1 MALHGDEMAVTD
13 DAVTLQATGG
23 KKSLAARIWFLL
35 AICLGLGL
43 SHLSTSTMPLEVG
56 ALMDATYRS
65 AAQAGYFGFFQVGAL
80 ALSMIML
87 AGWVDHISPW
97 KIAVGGCI
105 LIVLANVG
113 LFKVSDF
120 PTQLA
125 LGIVSG
131 VGYGAVYSAV
141 VAAAAATREPDRM
154 YAIGNG
160 GALMIIVSLMSSFP
174 SAQRA
179 EGELGLFLVI
189 AAVALI
195 AAPLMSV
202 LRSGARGEHLQ
213 ITAWRTPGAPGLL
226 IAWAAFSAGTGGLYA
241 FAERI
246 GAHIGLPNNAVAWVL
261 SAGVFTGLIG
271 TTATAVLGSRVN
283 RPVAL
288 LAGILGSALSCLMV
302 GFAWNLDSYA
312 AGVFAYWICT
322 MFSYS
327 YLLGT
332 AARLDRTGRVGTLG
346 SGCERFGF
354 ASGTAIAGLLAE
366 HWSYSMT
373 GTFGFAMCVLGM
385 LAGFPTLFRQLQHR
399 QA

>member
-1 MALHGDEMAVTD
+1 MAFHERDTAVTED
-13 DAVTLQATGG
+13 TVTLQATDG
-23 KKSLAARIWFLL
+23 KSSFAARIWFLL

-56 ALMDATYRS
+56 ALMDATHRS
-65 AAQAGYFGFFQVGAL
+65 AAQAGYFGFCQVGAL
-80 ALSMIML
+80 ALGMIML
-87 AGWVDHISPW
+87 AGWVDRMSPW
-97 KIAVGGCI
+97 KIAIGGCL
-105 LIVLANVG
+105 LIVLADVG
-113 LFKVSDF
+113 LYMGGTF
-120 PTQLA
+120 PSQLA
-125 LGIVSG
+125 LGVVSG
-131 VGYGAVYSAV
+131 FGYGAVYSAV

-160 GALMIIVSLMSSFP
+160 GALMVIVSLMSVFP
-174 SAQRA
+174 SAQRT
-179 EGELGLFLVI
+179 EGQLGLFLII
-189 AAVALI
+189 AAVAFI

-202 LRSGARGEHLQ
+202 LRRGAHGEHLR

-226 IAWAAFSAGTGGLYA
+226 IAWATFSAGTGGLYA

-246 GAHIGLPNNAVAWVL
+246 GVHIGLPSNAIAWVL

-283 RPVAL
+283 RPAAL

-302 GFAWNLDSYA
+302 GFAWSLESYA

-354 ASGTAIAGLLAE
+354 ASGTAVAGLLAE

-373 GTFGFAMCVLGM
+373 GVFGFATCALGM
-385 LAGFPTLFRQLQHR
+385 SAGFPTLFRELQHR
-399 QA
+399 